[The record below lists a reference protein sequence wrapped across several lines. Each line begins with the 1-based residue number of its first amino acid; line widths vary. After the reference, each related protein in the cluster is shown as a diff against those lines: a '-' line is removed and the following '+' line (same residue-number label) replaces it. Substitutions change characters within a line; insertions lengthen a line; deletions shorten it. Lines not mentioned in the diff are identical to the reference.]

1 MAEPLKLMYDASF
14 LDSFARRLATNEEE
28 AAELAIRLTERSE
41 AE

>member
-14 LDSFARRLATNEEE
+14 LDSFAGLLDANGEE